1 MKTLILMRHAKS
13 SWTADDRADHDRTL
27 SSRGRDAA
35 PKMGQ
40 WLKRQKLR
48 PEMALCSTAARVSE
62 TFALIRPSLP
72 ADITV
77 LEKKKLYMALPREIV
92 AEIAKVGHEIG
103 TLMVIGHNPGIG
115 SLAHWLAGQGD
126 PAELQRVAAKF
137 PTAAIAVLDFD
148 LESWRDVDA
157 DSGTLRHFATP
168 KDGDD

>member
-1 MKTLILMRHAKS
+1 MRHAKS
-13 SWTADDRADHDRTL
+13 SWNADDRADHDRTL

-48 PEMALCSTAARVSE
+48 PDTVLCSTATRVSE
-62 TFALIRPSLP
+62 TLALIRPSLP
-72 ADITV
+72 ADIV
-77 LEKKKLYMALPREIV
+77 ILEKKKLYMALPREILS
-92 AEIAKVGHEIG
+92 EIAKMGPEVG

-126 PAELQRVAAKF
+126 KQDLLRIAEKF

-148 LESWRDVDA
+148 VESWRDVDGEA
-157 DSGTLRHFATP
+157 GTLRHFATP